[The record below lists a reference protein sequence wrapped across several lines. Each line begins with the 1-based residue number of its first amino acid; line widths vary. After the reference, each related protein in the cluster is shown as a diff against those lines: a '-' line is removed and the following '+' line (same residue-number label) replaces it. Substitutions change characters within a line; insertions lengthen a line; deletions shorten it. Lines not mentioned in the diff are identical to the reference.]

1 MKRKILAIYSHHNAV
16 EEYRT
21 FRPLS
26 RVKHKV
32 TFVDYVLKKRR
43 KVGDIAETL
52 YKKGDIWFIKY
63 VPDNEVS
70 ALLLSCRQI
79 LRERG
84 KKVKLVVDL
93 DDNVFEIPYGNIA
106 MFFWKES
113 KIIKM
118 ASLVKYADLVICST
132 NPLKDYVVK
141 NLNEKAVVL
150 KNCLDLNQWEEN
162 HKEND
167 KVKIGWVYSK
177 THIPDIKECKKAIEE
192 IKKEYGDKISIELFG
207 GDKTVFDCEVVVHE
221 PIEFRQY
228 HYKLMRLNWDISIA
242 PLVDNDF
249 NRGKSNIKWL
259 ESTMAGSAF
268 IGSRVAPYINA
279 IKNGTTGYLC
289 KSKAQWKKA
298 LRILINNKEKREE
311 VRGNAYHEVIDNYNI
326 DKEVD
331 KYNKVFEKL

>member
-26 RVKHKV
+26 RIKHKV

-63 VPDNEVS
+63 LPDNNLP

-84 KKVKLVVDL
+84 KKVKIVVDL
-93 DDNVFEIPYGNIA
+93 DDNVFEIPFGNIA
-106 MFFWKES
+106 MFFWGNS
-113 KIIKM
+113 KIEKM

-132 NPLKDYVVK
+132 EPLKDYVVK
-141 NLNEKAVVL
+141 NLNDKAVVL
-150 KNCLDLNQWEEN
+150 KNCLDLDQWEDTEE
-162 HKEND
+162 END
-167 KVKIGWVYSK
+167 VVKIGWVYSK
-177 THIPDIKECKKAIEE
+177 THIPDIGECKKAIQE

-207 GDKTVFDCEVVVHE
+207 GDNTVFDVETVVHE

-242 PLVDNDF
+242 PLVDNEF

-268 IGSRVAPYINA
+268 IGSKVAPYTDS
-279 IKNGTTGYLC
+279 IKNGKTGYLC
-289 KSKAQWKKA
+289 KTKAQWKKA
-298 LRILINNKEKREE
+298 LKTLIDDKTKRKEIRQ
-311 VRGNAYHEVIDNYNI
+311 NAYNEIVEKYDIE
-326 DKEVD
+326 KEVE
-331 KYNKVFEKL
+331 KYNQVFENL

>member
-26 RVKHKV
+26 RIKHKV

-63 VPDNEVS
+63 LPDNNLP

-84 KKVKLVVDL
+84 KKVKIVVDL
-93 DDNVFEIPYGNIA
+93 DDNVFEIPFGNIA
-106 MFFWKES
+106 MFFWGNS
-113 KIIKM
+113 KIEKM
-118 ASLVKYADLVICST
+118 ASLVKYADLVKCST
-132 NPLKDYVVK
+132 EPLKDYVVK
-141 NLNEKAVVL
+141 NLNDKAVVL
-150 KNCLDLNQWEEN
+150 KNCLDLDQWEDTEE
-162 HKEND
+162 END
-167 KVKIGWVYSK
+167 VVKIGWVYSK
-177 THIPDIKECKKAIEE
+177 THIPDIGECKKAIQE

-207 GDKTVFDCEVVVHE
+207 GDNTVFDVETVVHE

-242 PLVDNDF
+242 PLVDNEF

-268 IGSRVAPYINA
+268 IGSKVAPYTDS
-279 IKNGTTGYLC
+279 IKNGKTGYLC
-289 KSKAQWKKA
+289 KTKAQWKKA
-298 LRILINNKEKREE
+298 LKTLIDDKTKRKEIRQ
-311 VRGNAYHEVIDNYNI
+311 NAYNEIVEKYDIE
-326 DKEVD
+326 KEVE
-331 KYNKVFEKL
+331 KYNQVFENL